1 MPAPQE
7 VSDLIERFERNHD
20 TYRSHEYNETET
32 RREFIDPLF
41 KTLGWDI
48 DNQQGYAEPYKDV
61 VHEDAIKIGGVTK
74 APDCAFRVGGMR
86 KFFVEVMLQ
95 LHKLLTAVETS
106 QEKTALQRQID
117 ATDKQ
122 IDQLVYKLYG
132 LTDKEIRIVEGS
144 ESRR

>member
-7 VSDLIERFERNHD
+7 VSELVKRFERNRD

-48 DNQQGYAEPYKDV
+48 DNRQGYAEPYKDV

-74 APDCAFRVGGMR
+74 APDYAFRVGGAR
-86 KFFVEVMLQ
+86 KFFVEAMFK
-95 LHKLLTAVETS
+95 LHKQLAAANTNH
-106 QEKTALQRQID
+106 EKTAIQRQID
-117 ATDKQ
+117 ATNKQ
-122 IDQLVYKLYG
+122 IDQLVYELHH
-132 LTDKEIRIVEGS
+132 LTEEEIKIVEEGTK
-144 ESRR
+144 